1 MDTKVAELLQPAR
14 SALLVIDVQNDYC
27 HPNGALGRHG
37 ADLGSVAPA
46 LANIQRLIEAARLS
60 GAAVF
65 FVRNWH
71 EAWANSPGW
80 RARTPRQSE
89 AAQARSWGAEFYGV
103 TPAPGEP
110 VIDKQRYDAF
120 IGTPLDSA
128 LRALGRGTLV
138 LTGFGTN
145 VCVESTAR
153 HAVFLDYHIV
163 FAARCHRDRGRH
175 GRARGNARHHRAAF
189 RPGQRHERN
198 RGGVARARRA
208 QRFRRAGMI
217 VIAGIS
223 WCRAGCRPAFAA
235 KVRARPMTF

>member
-145 VCVESTAR
+145 VCVELTAR

-163 FAARCHRDRGRH
+163 FAGDATGTADGTAAHE
-175 GRARGNARHHRAAF
+175 ATLATIARHFGPVSVTSEIVAAWRAHA
-189 RPGQRHERN
+189 GRN
-198 RGGVARARRA
+198 DFDA
-208 QRFRRAGMI
+208 
-217 VIAGIS
+217 
-223 WCRAGCRPAFAA
+223 PA
-235 KVRARPMTF
+235 

>member
-163 FAARCHRDRGRH
+163 FAGDATGTADGTAAHE
-175 GRARGNARHHRAAF
+175 ATLATIARHFGPVSVTSEIVAAWRAHA
-189 RPGQRHERN
+189 GRN
-198 RGGVARARRA
+198 DFDA
-208 QRFRRAGMI
+208 
-217 VIAGIS
+217 
-223 WCRAGCRPAFAA
+223 PA
-235 KVRARPMTF
+235 